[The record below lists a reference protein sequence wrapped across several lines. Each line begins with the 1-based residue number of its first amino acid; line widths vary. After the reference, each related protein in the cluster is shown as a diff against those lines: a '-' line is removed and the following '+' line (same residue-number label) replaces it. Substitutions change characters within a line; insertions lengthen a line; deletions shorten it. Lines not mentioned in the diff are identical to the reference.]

1 MIIQTI
7 GLDPAGSVWTDSTSN
22 VSRSDPS
29 RADQIDANHPTR
41 NRKVVGS
48 NRPRAPPTSR
58 SADDAAHQRNE
69 LLRVADD
76 PPVAP
81 GQLDEVGPGPLGQPG
96 RRGPVPGVAVLRA
109 YRHG

>member
-69 LLRVADD
+69 LLRAADE
-76 PPVAP
+76 PPWPP
-81 GQLDEVGPGPLGQPG
+81 GSST
-96 RRGPVPGVAVLRA
+96 RSAPVPSASQAAAAPYQVSRFSAPTA
-109 YRHG
+109 